1 MVSELNFRQ
10 PLKGGCLMGLG
21 RPIPELS
28 LTESERQTLERWT
41 RRPTTAQV
49 LARRAQIV
57 LACAEGK
64 TNTAVAAELRLAKPT
79 VGKWRARFLQQGL
92 DGLLDEPRPGAPRKI
107 SDADGR

>member
-79 VGKWRARFLQQGL
+79 VGKGRGRFVERRVG
-92 DGLLDEPRPGAPRKI
+92 GLLGETRPGAPRED
-107 SDADGR
+107 SD